1 LELLGILLI
10 GVALW
15 MFGKET
21 RTFPGMSDDHQLN
34 EPTEAEKA
42 FIAGYL
48 AVNKRMD
55 IDRLRASH
63 VELLAAAK
71 NAAAYL
77 NGGAGTRWKQTPIL
91 NALQAAIAKAEE
103 PAP

>member
-1 LELLGILLI
+1 
-10 GVALW
+10 
-15 MFGKET
+15 
-21 RTFPGMSDDHQLN
+21 MSDDHQFN
-34 EPTEAEKA
+34 EPKAEKA

-77 NGGAGTRWKQTPIL
+77 NGGAGTRW
-91 NALQAAIAKAEE
+91 
-103 PAP
+103 